1 MAGESASKRAS
12 FTSLL
17 CVVLHSIKSFLLS
30 IRSILFFFSL
40 FIFNFFFLLLNFVS
54 LYFIYLISFF
64 FFLLLIRSKALDT
77 EAYQVGLWAG
87 EGDHGAVKSPRT
99 YCRRRLLNTRCVGGP
114 IARVRARFSTTT
126 TRARGNNIENR
137 TLEIFIF
144 FLYFFNFFFF
154 FTNFAFHGRKS
165 SLDTGCFSE
174 TCRFFVF
181 FYYIIY
187 FVVRYLPPTMIR
199 FEFEDSIR
207 SIK

>member
-1 MAGESASKRAS
+1 M
-12 FTSLL
+12 
-17 CVVLHSIKSFLLS
+17 
-30 IRSILFFFSL
+30 
-40 FIFNFFFLLLNFVS
+40 LNFVS

-99 YCRRRLLNTRCVGGP
+99 YCRRRLLKTRCVGGP

-144 FLYFFNFFFF
+144 FLCFFNFFFF

-207 SIK
+207 SIKWQGGLSSMERERVAIYWFIRRIIAWRNF

>member
-99 YCRRRLLNTRCVGGP
+99 YCRRRLLACDNTRCVGGP

-154 FTNFAFHGRKS
+154 FSRISHFTDVNHRWTLDASPKRAV
-165 SLDTGCFSE
+165 SLFS
-174 TCRFFVF
+174 FIILFISWFVTF
-181 FYYIIY
+181 LL
-187 FVVRYLPPTMIR
+187 R
-199 FEFEDSIR
+199 
-207 SIK
+207 

>member
-1 MAGESASKRAS
+1 M
-12 FTSLL
+12 
-17 CVVLHSIKSFLLS
+17 
-30 IRSILFFFSL
+30 
-40 FIFNFFFLLLNFVS
+40 LNFVS

-144 FLYFFNFFFF
+144 FLCFFNFFFF

-165 SLDTGCFSE
+165 SLDHWMLLRNVPFLCFLLL
-174 TCRFFVF
+174 
-181 FYYIIY
+181 YYL
-187 FVVRYLPPTMIR
+187 FRGSLPSSYD
-199 FEFEDSIR
+199 DSIR
-207 SIK
+207 VWGFDSFD